1 MGELIVNDEV
11 YKALPPPVTGAESLW
26 LSVKKV
32 LREQAASAGLATF
45 IGICGLL
52 YDPAVI
58 VPLIQ
63 KYAPAINAVVA
74 AQIVS
79 MLARVAVDQFR
90 HNVPKK

>member
-1 MGELIVNDEV
+1 MGEVIVDNVV
-11 YKALPPPVTGAESLW
+11 YEALAPRVTGADSLW

-52 YDPAVI
+52 YDPAV
-58 VPLIQ
+58 VTPLIA
-63 KYAPAINAVVA
+63 KYLPAINAVVA

-90 HNVPKK
+90 HNVKK